1 MQKLMWNITKFNHVL
16 SYPSDAGDGAESYA
30 QDMVNL
36 RVDRWGHLRLRPAI
50 RALQMHEAGDIAPA
64 DVGMVGVAAS
74 ITRLFWLNSNAQLY
88 VTNSIPADPLQITG
102 VPLLSGRLSLVEL
115 GENIVLTSE
124 DSDQGYA
131 IGENNEVEQLGIA
144 APDVDVF
151 GSAFFNPTTNPVAN
165 VIASFGQL
173 VTQLPASPIDNRI
186 YQLRAD
192 QEALTTDD
200 RGNTIYVAD
209 YETGAALIAGTAG
222 DLFLQIEPT
231 SNLNSESGVAGATS
245 LIVTGEARAGHVF
258 RRGTSP
264 PDYVITSVV
273 NTPQG
278 QQINF
283 TPGLVSGHPDN
294 TILVIQPSWW
304 RILVPL
310 QDEYSYYKLTFEG
323 EGLFGDTESNGSAFF
338 AVKLPD
344 RTMPD
349 EIINDINQQLVVQIT
364 QAPGDTRIT
373 HLNLYRSDV
382 RRADGDD
389 GADLNYY
396 RVEQFSLES
405 ASFPI
410 YFVDD
415 TADTVVTNKL
425 EDNSYMPSSIEQLVQ
440 YNDRLFGA
448 NGNELRFS
456 DVRNTIPIWGAWP
469 VLNSIRTGQ
478 RVDFAA
484 AYRGMLLFGASD
496 NLHRLSGTSPA
507 NFRYDQISSRGPVSP
522 HSWGILD
529 NAFAFVG
536 ADGLYLTDGT
546 KAPEIAPQLK
556 GYFNRY
562 EIEDG
567 FVGMLPN
574 KASLWGIHRRNKST
588 DDTDIIY
595 FVKDG
600 NDWTRVSEGSS
611 ERIASAIENPS
622 SERIASAI
630 ENPSSERS
638 TERIAKAIE
647 DPIASAIEIPDATAI
662 RQYASVKFD
671 GLPIT
676 GVIADQQRA
685 PRLIDWVVD
694 DASVDGITHYT
705 GGTPVE
711 EDIAWSWES
720 QQLDWNAHGFGE
732 EMKVFTELDI
742 SGIADNDATI
752 TFYIDDRA
760 PVTKTVRLDRAAHD
774 RFHPVRVRINRRG
787 FGCRFKLE
795 GTGAVT
801 LRGLQMKGWV

>member
-1 MQKLMWNITKFNHVL
+1 MQELLWNITKFNHIF

-50 RALQMHEAGDIAPA
+50 RALQMHEEGDIASA

-124 DSDQGYA
+124 GSDQGYA

-173 VTQLPASPIDNRI
+173 VTQLLASPIDNRI

-600 NDWTRVSEGSS
+600 NDWTRVVKGS
-611 ERIASAIENPS
+611 
-622 SERIASAI
+622 
-630 ENPSSERS
+630 
-638 TERIAKAIE
+638 
-647 DPIASAIEIPDATAI
+647 DATAI

-787 FGCRFKLE
+787 FGCKFKLE

-801 LRGLQMKGWV
+801 LRGLQMKVLV

>member
-1 MQKLMWNITKFNHVL
+1 MQELLWNITKFNHIF

-50 RALQMHEAGDIAPA
+50 RALQMHEEGDIASE
-64 DVGMVGVAAS
+64 DVSMVGVAAS

-124 DSDQGYA
+124 GSDQGYA

-144 APDVDVF
+144 APDVDMF

-231 SNLNSESGVAGATS
+231 SNLNSESGVSGATS

-415 TADTVVTNKL
+415 TTDTVVTNKL

-600 NDWTRVSEGSS
+600 NDWTRVVKGS
-611 ERIASAIENPS
+611 
-622 SERIASAI
+622 
-630 ENPSSERS
+630 
-638 TERIAKAIE
+638 
-647 DPIASAIEIPDATAI
+647 DATAI

-801 LRGLQMKGWV
+801 LRGLQMKVLV